1 MKQSSL
7 GLPEITSPWIFFF
20 FSGPLST
27 DPSASHLSGDLAQA
41 VASNGRYIWMTLKLS
56 LAELSS
62 ELQTN
67 IINGRLDKAELPN
80 SHPLHPPKT
89 LLPSQAFPGNRAAIY
104 PAAHIKIPRVTL
116 SPSSAHVP
124 RGLTVP
130 FSPRVRP
137 SASRRCLLSLYTA
150 YPVPFRDLCCCSSF
164 CLIALPLIFRGPPP
178 AHRISTRMSST
189 QRGLPRSYPNSGH
202 SPHILISSTERVDN

>member
-1 MKQSSL
+1 MCYVFFKLMANPWSSFYLASQQQPAFIVSSTYRDALSLKQSSL

-67 IINGRLDKAELPN
+67 IING
-80 SHPLHPPKT
+80 
-89 LLPSQAFPGNRAAIY
+89 
-104 PAAHIKIPRVTL
+104 
-116 SPSSAHVP
+116 
-124 RGLTVP
+124 
-130 FSPRVRP
+130 
-137 SASRRCLLSLYTA
+137 
-150 YPVPFRDLCCCSSF
+150 
-164 CLIALPLIFRGPPP
+164 
-178 AHRISTRMSST
+178 
-189 QRGLPRSYPNSGH
+189 
-202 SPHILISSTERVDN
+202 